1 MILFR
6 TGENIYCYSQT
17 AGIDIFLLNMATL
30 KILLF
35 LTFLEIAIIGSLGEN
50 STASNVEVGDQ
61 QNESELTKLLD
72 LLQPKVSKYPNVPT
86 SEYPNI
92 PISQS

>member
-1 MILFR
+1 
-6 TGENIYCYSQT
+6 
-17 AGIDIFLLNMATL
+17 MATL

-35 LTFLEIAIIGSLGEN
+35 LTFLELAIIGSLGEN
-50 STASNVEVGDQ
+50 STASNVEVGDH

-72 LLQPKVSKYPNVPT
+72 LLEPKVSKYPNVPISKYPNNPI

-92 PISQS
+92 RISQVMTQNEA

>member
-1 MILFR
+1 
-6 TGENIYCYSQT
+6 
-17 AGIDIFLLNMATL
+17 MATL
-30 KILLF
+30 KILPF

-50 STASNVEVGDQ
+50 ITASNVEVGDH

-86 SEYPNI
+86 SEYPNLT
-92 PISQS
+92 ISQS